1 MSLEFYYHKNLPKY
15 NELKQ
20 EYLRKQV
27 IKLKNTF
34 QPVQKSKEW
43 YEMRNGLLTASDWG
57 KILDGK
63 NDVLLKKCGDDTFI
77 GGDAIDWGNKYEPVA
92 NMIYEHRNNV
102 EVLEFGCL
110 KHPFIDYLGASPDG
124 ITPDGIM
131 VEIKC
136 PYTRKITGIPKP
148 EYWCQ
153 VQGQLE
159 VCDLDRCDFIEC
171 CLKEYE
177 GEIDY
182 IDDNYHNNYRLNSY
196 GNEKGAIAEFYR
208 KSDKTF
214 FNKYSYIG
222 IIGESLEEWKKQI
235 VKENTNND
243 IMFYRFCYWKLIEVS
258 CIPIYRNHEWFHKS
272 KPILEK
278 FWKKVLKYREL
289 GLSKLRED
297 ISNGKVSYEDDNL
310 MVNNTNLV
318 SSEIKIVEKKTKLTK
333 TIKPKIDQT
342 NKKQKNMKDFIV
354 LEESIILND
363 YRIETSSSSDDD
375 NDNIEIKED
384 LSFDVS
390 ISFFSDN

>member
-1 MSLEFYYHKNLPKY
+1 
-15 NELKQ
+15 
-20 EYLRKQV
+20 
-27 IKLKNTF
+27 
-34 QPVQKSKEW
+34 
-43 YEMRNGLLTASDWG
+43 
-57 KILDGK
+57 
-63 NDVLLKKCGDDTFI
+63 
-77 GGDAIDWGNKYEPVA
+77 
-92 NMIYEHRNNV
+92 
-102 EVLEFGCL
+102 
-110 KHPFIDYLGASPDG
+110 LGASPDG

-177 GEIDY
+177 CDLDY
-182 IDDNYHNNYRLNSY
+182 IEDNYENNYRLNSY

-243 IMFYRFCYWKLIEVS
+243 VMFYRFCYWKLIEVS
-258 CIPIYRNHEWFHKS
+258 CIPIYRNHEWFQKS
-272 KPILEK
+272 KPVLEK

-289 GLSKLRED
+289 GLTKLRED
-297 ISNGKVSYEDDNL
+297 ISNGKVLEEDDNL
-310 MVNNTNLV
+310 LMN
-318 SSEIKIVEKKTKLTK
+318 SSEIKVVEKKTKLTK
-333 TIKPKIDQT
+333 TIKPKLDQS
-342 NKKQKNMKDFIV
+342 NKKQKNMKDFIM
-354 LEESIILND
+354 LDENITLND
-363 YRIETSSSSDDD
+363 YRVETSSSDDD
-375 NDNIEIKED
+375 NNDNIEIKED
-384 LSFDVS
+384 LSFDIS